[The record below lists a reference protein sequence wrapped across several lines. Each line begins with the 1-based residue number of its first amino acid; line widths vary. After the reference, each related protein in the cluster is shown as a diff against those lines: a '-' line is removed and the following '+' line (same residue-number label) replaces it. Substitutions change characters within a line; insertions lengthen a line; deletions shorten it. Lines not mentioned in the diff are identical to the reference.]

1 MNLRKKLNPV
11 SKEKKRVKQ
20 VDKAEKLIEENET
33 KLLKQLE
40 KWKRSV
46 SYEISKMFY
55 LEKW

>member
-40 KWKRSV
+40 K
-46 SYEISKMFY
+46 
-55 LEKW
+55 

>member
-11 SKEKKRVKQ
+11 SKENKRVKQ

-46 SYEISKMFY
+46 YYEISKMFY

>member
-55 LEKW
+55 LEKR

>member
-11 SKEKKRVKQ
+11 SKEKKIVKR
-20 VDKAEKLIEENET
+20 VDKAENLIEENET
-33 KLLKQLE
+33 KLFKQLE

-46 SYEISKMFY
+46 YYEISKMFY